1 MLEAVR
7 EGKDFSTE
15 SAVSEAQSA
24 IDTAREALNRA
35 RRESEDNQYSE
46 EEELYA
52 AGRAVETAQAA
63 LEDARRQAEVLQKEG
78 EIDRITCES
87 ERSDKEKSRAALQ
100 EILDNGGCLL
110 APASGTVVRTLERGD
125 KTKEG
130 EDAVILSSAD
140 RGFVF
145 EGKLDKDSARRFSA
159 GDKGELHYK
168 LDGSTQKADVEIHSI
183 STPDESDQV
192 LVTAVLPEGSYSSG
206 MPAQLFLSRKS
217 ETYQNC
223 LPLTA
228 LRSDSAGDHVFV
240 LRRQSS
246 VLGTEWVIARVDIT
260 VKERDSQMMYVDG
273 ALTYSD
279 QVVISSNKI
288 ISEGDRVRIEN

>member
-1 MLEAVR
+1 M
-7 EGKDFSTE
+7 
-15 SAVSEAQSA
+15 
-24 IDTAREALNRA
+24 
-35 RRESEDNQYSE
+35 
-46 EEELYA
+46 
-52 AGRAVETAQAA
+52 
-63 LEDARRQAEVLQKEG
+63 
-78 EIDRITCES
+78 
-87 ERSDKEKSRAALQ
+87 
-100 EILDNGGCLL
+100 
-110 APASGTVVRTLERGD
+110 
-125 KTKEG
+125 
-130 EDAVILSSAD
+130 
-140 RGFVF
+140 
-145 EGKLDKDSARRFSA
+145 
-159 GDKGELHYK
+159 
-168 LDGSTQKADVEIHSI
+168 DGSTQKADVEIHSI

-192 LVTAVLPEGSYSSG
+192 LVTAVLPEGGYTSG

-228 LRSDSAGDHVFV
+228 LRSDFGGDHVFV